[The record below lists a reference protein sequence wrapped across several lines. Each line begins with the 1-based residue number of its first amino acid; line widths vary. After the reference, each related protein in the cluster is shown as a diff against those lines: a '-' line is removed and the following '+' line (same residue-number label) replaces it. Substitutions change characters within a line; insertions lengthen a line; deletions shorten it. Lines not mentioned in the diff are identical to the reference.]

1 MEMGVESDDVANVQK
16 MCILLVIDEASLGG
30 GQMHVLLL
38 AKYLHK
44 ANFEVE
50 IATEASGWLVD
61 EARKLDLRVHQIA
74 ISNQATWQSFLQIHQ
89 LLKQKQFDVLHTHGG
104 TAGFWIRVVAAML
117 KKRPVIVHTYH
128 GLHYLNILEK
138 AGQAIQQ
145 KVKRAIFKLI
155 DRLLLSYTDRTICVC
170 RSDYDKAI
178 AAGVATIDQTSIVY
192 NGIELAKFSIPLDQ
206 LIARKLFNLDPTE
219 FVFGNVGR
227 LHEQKGH
234 KFLLQ
239 AMAKMNNQSRLIIVG
254 DGRLRENLMI
264 LAADLKISDRVLFLG
279 ARADIN
285 EFLSAINVF
294 ILPSLW
300 EGQPIA
306 LLEAL
311 AIGKPCIASSV
322 DGIPEIITDGINGY
336 LVNPKDVETLASVMD
351 LAIEQPELLREFS
364 RCSPKAISQK
374 FLAQN
379 MAMEIAN
386 IYTTEQN
393 SRV

>member
-1 MEMGVESDDVANVQK
+1 MTKLRV
-16 MCILLVIDEASLGG
+16 LLTIDEASLGG

-38 AKYLHK
+38 AKYLRE
-44 ANFEVE
+44 ADFDVE
-50 IATEASGWLVD
+50 IATEAKGWLVD
-61 EARKLDLRVHQIA
+61 EALSLNIVVHQIV
-74 ISNQATWQSFLQIHQ
+74 ISNQFTWQSFQHIRQ
-89 LLKQKQFDVLHTHGG
+89 LLQNGQFDVLHTHGG
-104 TAGFWIRVVAAML
+104 TAGFWVRLVAAGL
-117 KKRPVIVHTYH
+117 NRQHIIVHTYH
-128 GLHYLNILEK
+128 GLHYLNILEEPGQTIK
-138 AGQAIQQ
+138 QAI
-145 KVKRAIFKLI
+145 KRSIFKLI
-155 DRLLLSYTDRTICVC
+155 DRLLLNYTDRIICVC

-206 LIARKLFNLDPTE
+206 ATARQLFNLDPNE
-219 FVFGNVGR
+219 FIFGNVGR

-239 AMAKMNNQSRLIIVG
+239 AMAQMTNQSRLMIVG
-254 DGRLRENLMI
+254 DGRLREQLMI
-264 LAADLKISDRVLFLG
+264 LAAELKISDRVLFLG

-294 ILPSLW
+294 IMPSLW

-336 LVNPKDVETLASVMD
+336 LVSPKDVETLAKAMD
-351 LAIEQPELLREFS
+351 LAIEQPELLQTLS
-364 RCSPKAISQK
+364 RCSPKTISPK

-379 MAMEIAN
+379 MAMEIAS
-386 IYTTEQN
+386 IYLDKQN
-393 SRV
+393 LRV

>member
-1 MEMGVESDDVANVQK
+1 MTKLRV
-16 MCILLVIDEASLGG
+16 LLTIDEASLGG

-38 AKYLHK
+38 AKYLRE
-44 ANFEVE
+44 ADFDVE
-50 IATEASGWLVD
+50 IATEAKGWLVD
-61 EARKLDLRVHQIA
+61 EALSLNIVVHQIV
-74 ISNQATWQSFLQIHQ
+74 ISNQFTWQSFQHIRQ
-89 LLKQKQFDVLHTHGG
+89 LLQNGQFDVLHTHGG
-104 TAGFWIRVVAAML
+104 TAGFWVRLVAAGL
-117 KKRPVIVHTYH
+117 NRQHIIVHTYH
-128 GLHYLNILEK
+128 GLHYLNILEEPGQTIK
-138 AGQAIQQ
+138 QAI
-145 KVKRAIFKLI
+145 KRSIFKLI
-155 DRLLLSYTDRTICVC
+155 DRLLLNYTDRIICVC

-206 LIARKLFNLDPTE
+206 ATARQLFNLDPNE
-219 FVFGNVGR
+219 FIFGNVGR

-239 AMAKMNNQSRLIIVG
+239 AMAQMTNQSRLMIVG
-254 DGRLRENLMI
+254 DGRLREQLMI
-264 LAADLKISDRVLFLG
+264 LAAELKISDRVLFLG

-294 ILPSLW
+294 IMPSLW

-336 LVNPKDVETLASVMD
+336 LVSPKDVETLAKAMD
-351 LAIEQPELLREFS
+351 LAIEQPELLQKFS
-364 RCSPKAISQK
+364 RCSPKTISPK

-379 MAMEIAN
+379 MAMEIAS
-386 IYTTEQN
+386 IYLDKQN
-393 SRV
+393 LRV